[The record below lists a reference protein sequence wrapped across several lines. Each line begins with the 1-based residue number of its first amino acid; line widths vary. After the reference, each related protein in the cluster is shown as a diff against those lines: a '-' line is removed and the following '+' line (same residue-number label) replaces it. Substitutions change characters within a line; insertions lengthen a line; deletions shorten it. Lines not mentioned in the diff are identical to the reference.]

1 MYFAFSPP
9 KRYPLKNII
18 SVVFLGLITVLDAVV
33 GGAQSILSASTLSPS
48 TQPLHCS
55 PSGLFKM

>member
-9 KRYPLKNII
+9 KRYSLKNII
-18 SVVFLGLITVLDAVV
+18 SVVFLGLVTFLDAVV
-33 GGAQSILSASTLSPS
+33 GSAQSILSASTLSPS
-48 TQPLHCS
+48 TQPLYCS